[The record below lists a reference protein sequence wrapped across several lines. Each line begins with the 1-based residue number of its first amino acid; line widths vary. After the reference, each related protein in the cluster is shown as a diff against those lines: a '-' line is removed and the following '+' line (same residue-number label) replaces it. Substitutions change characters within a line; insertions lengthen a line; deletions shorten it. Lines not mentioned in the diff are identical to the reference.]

1 MQQNTNEAPAA
12 RFDPGAATL
21 WASAFVVMA
30 LIITQASRLGL
41 GSAAYADV
49 SEVGDITVLT
59 AAARNDDDVLLVL
72 DRRTE
77 SLSVYGIVNRAAIR
91 TYTTQDL
98 RDLFIRARANTR

>member
-1 MQQNTNEAPAA
+1 MRSETQQET
-12 RFDPGAATL
+12 RVDQGAAAL
-21 WASAFVVMA
+21 WASAFVIMG
-30 LIITQASRLGL
+30 LIITQAGKLGL

-77 SLSVYGIVNRAAIR
+77 SISAFGIVNRSSIR
-91 TYTTQDL
+91 TYASHNL
-98 RDLFIRARANTR
+98 RDLVVRARANAR